1 MDAGCRVFF
10 FFFWEAEQY
19 LMAALGDVVAAGGQ
33 TVLQGDAA
41 LGHGHAASV
50 AVHRVERVTV
60 FSIWK
65 TGRPFSSPSVSNK
78 PSSEHP
84 TSRTMFL

>member
-1 MDAGCRVFF
+1 
-10 FFFWEAEQY
+10 
-19 LMAALGDVVAAGGQ
+19 MAALGDVVAAGGQ

-65 TGRPFSSPSVSNK
+65 TGRPFS
-78 PSSEHP
+78 
-84 TSRTMFL
+84 LQ